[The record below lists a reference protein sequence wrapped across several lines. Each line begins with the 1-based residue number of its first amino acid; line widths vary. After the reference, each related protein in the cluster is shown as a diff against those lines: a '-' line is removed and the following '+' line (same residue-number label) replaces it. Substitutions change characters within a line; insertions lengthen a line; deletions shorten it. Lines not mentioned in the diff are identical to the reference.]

1 VKNETL
7 KLLLV
12 ENDLTYAE
20 LISNLL
26 SDEQKANFNIQQIEN
41 LEAALEILSQDSF
54 DAILLS
60 LYEAENTGKFR
71 VNSLDILKQQAPQLA
86 IVVLTLTEN
95 LDQALQMLQ
104 HGAQDCL
111 TKSELRGKTLIRTIK
126 YAISRQRQRF
136 NSHQQALMK
145 RMVDQIR
152 DSVDLE
158 SILQTTATEIRQFLR
173 SDQVLVYRCESPQLA
188 ETTVIA
194 QSVNAQFDQLVI
206 KQFMDAVNLS
216 SLHSTFS
223 QSTFIQ
229 AVEDT
234 YAQSTPALQVVAP
247 QYIRSYLIL
256 PIWLEE
262 SGDDTEVDLTLGVR
276 ENQATN
282 QQNPELWGML
292 IAYNI
297 RGTRR
302 WQDWE
307 ISFLQCLTTQVTVA
321 IRQSQLCCRLQ
332 TANQKLQKLAILDG
346 LTGIAN
352 RRYFDLV
359 LDKEWQR
366 LAREQ
371 QPLSLILCD
380 IDYFKAYND
389 TYGHQQGDRCL
400 KQVAQV
406 LQQST
411 KRPADLVARYGGEE
425 FALILPHTDAPGAL
439 FLAHRIVR
447 QLTQK
452 ALPHCQSQVS
462 NVVTLSIGIATKI
475 PHSKQASSTIIETA
489 DNLLYKAKK
498 AGRNQLALDNW
509 LTSQDEGKVPHNA
522 YNGSQK

>member
-12 ENDLTYAE
+12 ENDLTDVE
-20 LISNLL
+20 LIRNLL
-26 SDEQKANFNIQQIEN
+26 SDKQKTNFNIHQIEN
-41 LEAALEILSQDSF
+41 LEAALEILSQDNF

-60 LYEAENTGKFR
+60 LYEAENTSKFR
-71 VNSLDILKQQAPQLA
+71 INSLDILKQQAPQLA
-86 IVVLTLTEN
+86 IVILTPTEN

-111 TKSELRGKTLIRTIK
+111 SKSELRAKTLIRTIK
-126 YAISRQRQRF
+126 YAISRQSQRF
-136 NSHQQALMK
+136 NHHQQVLMK
-145 RMVDQIR
+145 KMVDQIR
-152 DSVDLE
+152 ISLDLE
-158 SILQTTATEIRQFLR
+158 SILKTTATEIKQFLH
-173 SDQVLVYRCESPQLA
+173 SDQVLIYRHEA
-188 ETTVIA
+188 ETMSETAVVS
-194 QSVNAQFDQLVI
+194 QSIDAQFDQLAI

-223 QSTFIQ
+223 QSTSIQ
-229 AVEDT
+229 AVADT
-234 YAQSTPALQVVAP
+234 YAQPTPALQVVAP
-247 QYIRSYLIL
+247 QSIRSYLIL
-256 PIWLEE
+256 PIRLEE
-262 SGDDTEVDLTLGVR
+262 SGDDTEDLTLGTS

-282 QQNPELWGML
+282 QQKSGLWGLL

-307 ISFLQCLTTQVTVA
+307 ISFLQHLITQVTVA
-321 IRQSQLCCRLQ
+321 IQQSQLCCRLQ

-400 KQVAQV
+400 KQVAQI

-411 KRPADLVARYGGEE
+411 RRPADLVARYGGEE
-425 FALILPHTDAPGAL
+425 FALILPHTNAPGAL

-452 ALPHCQSQVS
+452 GLPHCQSQVS
-462 NVVTLSIGIATKI
+462 NIVTLSIGIATKI

-509 LTSQDEGKVPHNA
+509 LTSQDEGKIPHNA
-522 YNGSQK
+522 YNESQK